1 MTKKTMAATG
11 LFAAI
16 SVAGAVGLLMS
27 GGSTTPRRMIKRAS
41 AMMER
46 TSEQMQS
53 MLHGKSKG

>member
-27 GGSTTPRRMIKRAS
+27 GGTTTPRRMIKRAS

-46 TSEQMQS
+46 TGEQMQNI
-53 MLHGKSKG
+53 LHSKGKG

>member
-27 GGSTTPRRMIKRAS
+27 GGTTTPRRLIKRAS

-46 TSEQMQS
+46 TGEQMQNI
-53 MLHGKSKG
+53 LHIKGKG